1 MVDFRHIVVLL
12 IGLFVLAPGGFAF
25 ASTGRD
31 ALLVER
37 AQLVE
42 AGDGPSFEYDRSL
55 RFGMQGDDVTA
66 ARLVL
71 AARGYLPTS
80 GNNDPRYFDAE
91 LADTVERFQRDN
103 GLTADGILGPATG
116 ELLSLGNQMLIARI
130 DQALSLPDP
139 PSIGLVAVVNVAAAE
154 LRLLKDGQILFETR
168 VIVGRPSRQT
178 PTFEA
183 VIDAITFNPSWHVPV
198 DILRKDIL
206 PEMAKDSGYA
216 QRRKID
222 VYARENES
230 WIRIDPRAVN
240 WKRRPTSYRFVQ
252 RPHDSNA
259 LGRVKFEMENSYG
272 IYLHDTPDR
281 YLFQRD
287 RRTFSSGCVR
297 IDAALDMARL
307 LLGDDVWQVGR
318 ITERLNGGRTFRVSL
333 PEAVSVHV
341 EYRLADVIANGKVR
355 FLPDIYGV
363 LPVNPPAIVSF
374 TDAAPISDPATS
386 QHCHNPDQTSSPN
399 FDG

>member
-1 MVDFRHIVVLL
+1 M
-12 IGLFVLAPGGFAF
+12 
-25 ASTGRD
+25 
-31 ALLVER
+31 
-37 AQLVE
+37 
-42 AGDGPSFEYDRSL
+42 
-55 RFGMQGDDVTA
+55 
-66 ARLVL
+66 
-71 AARGYLPTS
+71 
-80 GNNDPRYFDAE
+80 
-91 LADTVERFQRDN
+91 
-103 GLTADGILGPATG
+103 
-116 ELLSLGNQMLIARI
+116 
-130 DQALSLPDP
+130 
-139 PSIGLVAVVNVAAAE
+139 
-154 LRLLKDGQILFETR
+154 
-168 VIVGRPSRQT
+168 IVGRPSRQT

-206 PEMAKDSGYA
+206 PEMAKDFGYA

-222 VYARENES
+222 VYARENEFS
-230 WIRIDPRAVN
+230 IRIDPRAVN

-259 LGRVKFEMENSYG
+259 LGRVKFEMENPYG

-333 PEAVSVHV
+333 PEAVSSMSNT
-341 EYRLADVIANGKVR
+341 A
-355 FLPDIYGV
+355 LPM
-363 LPVNPPAIVSF
+363 
-374 TDAAPISDPATS
+374 
-386 QHCHNPDQTSSPN
+386 SSPMARCGSCPTSTA
-399 FDG
+399 FFR